1 MLPRVVPV
9 HGHDPRRMTCQ
20 VHDLFPGTHVV
31 ERNDGGV
38 TRRGQKL
45 AGGRKGHG
53 AGGFDETEQRMQ
65 QPPRVVVEDVDPAV
79 LVAGSRESSIS
90 GQIDAHA
97 KTPLG
102 VVLSDLLASTRRVPD
117 VDTAIVRRAR

>member
-1 MLPRVVPV
+1 MALRRGVDEPRTVDCVIESGGMDAAENSPAEQMLPRVVPV

-53 AGGFDETEQRMQ
+53 AGGFDET
-65 QPPRVVVEDVDPAV
+65 
-79 LVAGSRESSIS
+79 
-90 GQIDAHA
+90 
-97 KTPLG
+97 
-102 VVLSDLLASTRRVPD
+102 
-117 VDTAIVRRAR
+117 